1 MTTFDKEYGQDF
13 KITVSQDD
21 QDIKIAHG
29 HNAAIIRHVKTLNM
43 WDVSTWIDS
52 AKTWVESP
60 DLPTIFEAFDLAKKS
75 LLVIADDDIGRAK
88 QAMEQAME
96 SLLGEW
102 HQNEEEVM
110 MQDTDAVVIFYQA
123 PAQPLSDR
131 LETIREEALCAI
143 EEVAEKGTIELLSED
158 IFDADSCWIKR
169 ITKIDHPAFKNSTS
183 KLRDQLHLEVFSGD
197 EDDHYF
203 NYESDLLTLKTDT
216 LVQIADF
223 LAKN

>member
-21 QDIKIAHG
+21 KDIKIEHG
-29 HNAAIIRHVKTLNM
+29 HNAATIAQFNETKIF
-43 WDVSTWIDS
+43 DVSIWVH
-52 AKTWVESP
+52 AKQQWKTGIETES
-60 DLPTIFEAFDLAKKS
+60 IFSAFDRAKDALLAC
-75 LLVIADDDIGRAK
+75 AHTDDINKRKSA
-88 QAMEQAME
+88 AEA
-96 SLLGEW
+96 
-102 HQNEEEVM
+102 NVM
-110 MQDTDAVVIFYQA
+110 AQDADAVVTIFQA
-123 PAQPLSDR
+123 PAQSLSDR
-131 LETIREEALCAI
+131 LETIREEAICAI
-143 EEVAEKGTIELLSED
+143 ETAAEKGTIELLPED

-183 KLRDQLHLEVFSGD
+183 KLRDQLHVEVFSGD

-203 NYESDLLTLKTDT
+203 NYESDLLALKTDT

>member
-1 MTTFDKEYGQDF
+1 MNFRLSTGIKHFSLFRRTAALKINHPLSILFKMTTFDKEYGQDF

-29 HNAAIIRHVKTLNM
+29 ENAAIIRHVKTLNM

-52 AKTWVESP
+52 AKTWSESP
-60 DLPTIFEAFDLAKKS
+60 DIPTIFEAFDLAKKA
-75 LLVIADDDIGRAK
+75 LLACADENKA
-88 QAMEQAME
+88 A
-96 SLLGEW
+96 
-102 HQNEEEVM
+102 
-110 MQDTDAVVIFYQA
+110 A
-123 PAQPLSDR
+123 PSLSDR
-131 LETIREEALCAI
+131 LESIREEALCAI
-143 EEVAEKGTIELLSED
+143 ETAAEKGTIELLPED